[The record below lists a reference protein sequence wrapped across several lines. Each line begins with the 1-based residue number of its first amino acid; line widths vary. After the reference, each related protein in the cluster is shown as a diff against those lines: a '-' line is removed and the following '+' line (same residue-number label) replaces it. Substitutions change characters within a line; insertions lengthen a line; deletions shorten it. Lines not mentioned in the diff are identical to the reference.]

1 MTGFQPYGACYT
13 KRGRM
18 RMRINK
24 TIAHRDHI
32 HMGMTKPETSFCTP

>member
-18 RMRINK
+18 RTRINK

-32 HMGMTKPETSFCTP
+32 QSG